1 MGGHRRRL
9 LDHDDVIHALLRP
22 EATGFIRRWL
32 LLCRIDKR
40 RPSVP
45 IRTFEMERWVIGIRR
60 PGEPGSKSLTAFAER
75 TGRQVPKLS
84 RTLRMMESYGLGTLK
99 QSVREIEPIAG
110 ATSVKV
116 LIN

>member
-1 MGGHRRRL
+1 M
-9 LDHDDVIHALLRP
+9 
-22 EATGFIRRWL
+22 
-32 LLCRIDKR
+32 
-40 RPSVP
+40 
-45 IRTFEMERWVIGIRR
+45 
-60 PGEPGSKSLTAFAER
+60 TAFAER